1 MISHDNGTCER
12 LLVAFVETKMPR
24 EAPYR
29 VARGH
34 GRRQVGSYGGDGAAA
49 LFTAPL
55 RPPLIASDDR
65 PLVDMICF
73 LQMGARLPSFSQP
86 TPHACNASS
95 ADVDAA
101 RLLSKVNISPTPTT
115 LRARGNYLHTTAH
128 RLSGGA
134 ARLRCGYGTG
144 GQSPQVHR

>member
-1 MISHDNGTCER
+1 MARAKGSSLRLWRRKCRAKHPTESREGTGGDR
-12 LLVAFVETKMPR
+12 
-24 EAPYR
+24 
-29 VARGH
+29 H
-34 GRRQVGSYGGDGAAA
+34 GGDGAAA